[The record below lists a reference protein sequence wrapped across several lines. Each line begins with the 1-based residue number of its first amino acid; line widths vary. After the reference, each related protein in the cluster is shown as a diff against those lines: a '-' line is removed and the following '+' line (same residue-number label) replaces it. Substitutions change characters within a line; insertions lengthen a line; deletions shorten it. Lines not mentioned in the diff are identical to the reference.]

1 MGAGND
7 GGNSKLLLS
16 EYIIDHVQFDENGSG
31 NQWQDSTAQE
41 WCADFYANVLTRG
54 EQAVLVRTSKDD
66 DEFCDDPGIFGEPYG
81 TSRLEDEYVFFLSAQ
96 EAGEVYFSDPNDR
109 IAYGKIPEITEF
121 EWWLRSPSADFDNSS
136 GIVTP
141 VGELYSIDVDLPFG
155 AQPAFNLNLSSVLFS
170 SFVSAYYDGYKL
182 TLLDG
187 ELTIAPKAPSRD
199 GSVVTVPF
207 TLGGDAAADDT
218 KVYALVTDAAY
229 TKSGAKVLQYTAL
242 AVNGDGAGIF
252 TLDTDAVTGAWGADY
267 HVYLLAVNEGF
278 ELQTDYASAP
288 VELREPATP
297 TEPTKPEDAFHM
309 SGDASAKMKVKDK
322 LRIVVD
328 GYKVKKYETSDG
340 KVAKVT
346 KQGLVK
352 TVGAGKARIT
362 VTTTEKLKKG
372 KYKTL
377 VLTVK
382 VTDPNAPAK
391 VSIEQGDKATLRV
404 GEKLKL
410 TAVVKPERAQTN
422 LTWTSSDR
430 SVATVSDKGVVK
442 ARKEGKADITVTTD
456 NGKSATIRIRV
467 KEKK

>member
-16 EYIIDHVQFDENGSG
+16 EYIIDHVQFDENGSS
-31 NQWQDSTAQE
+31 NQWQGSTAQE
-41 WCADFYANVLTRG
+41 WCADFYASVLTRG

-66 DEFCDDPGIFGEPYG
+66 AEFCDDPGIFGESYG

-96 EAGEVYFSDPNDR
+96 EAGEVYFTDPNDR
-109 IAYGKIPEITEF
+109 VARDLRDPNESEDW
-121 EWWLRSPSADFDNSS
+121 WWLRSPSADFDNSS

-155 AQPAFNLNLSSVLFS
+155 ARPAFNLNLSSVLFT
-170 SFVSAYYDGYKL
+170 SFVSAYYNGYKL

-187 ELTIAPKAPSRD
+187 ELTIAPSTPSRD
-199 GSVVTVPF
+199 GSVITVPY

-218 KVYALVTDAAY
+218 KVYALVTDKAY
-229 TKSGAKVLQYTAL
+229 TESGAKVLQYTAL

-252 TLDTDAVTGAWGADY
+252 TLDTDAVTGTWGADY

-278 ELQTDYASAP
+278 ELLQTDYASAP
-288 VELREPATP
+288 VELREPAP
-297 TEPTKPEDAFHM
+297 HREPEDAFHM

-340 KVAKVT
+340 TVAKVT

-352 TVGAGKARIT
+352 AVGAGKARIT

-372 KYKTL
+372 KDKTL

-382 VTDPNAPAK
+382 VTEPNAPAK

-422 LTWTSSDR
+422 LTWTTSDR
-430 SVATVSDKGVVK
+430 SVATVSEKGVVK
-442 ARKEGKADITVTTD
+442 ARKEGKVDITVTTD